1 MKKIFVIVL
10 YLSLV
15 MSFQVNAKD
24 KFNNILGQARFVQ
37 TKMFKIELPV
47 YFGVIQNYYM
57 NTQTEPIFRVDK
69 NGREKFEC
77 FLITFSSSVANL
89 PEEKRWFVIA
99 HELAHVIQYQK
110 VIKTE
115 DSQLKESI
123 VKVFEEKGFEQEA
136 DQITTKVLCKH
147 FGEREGWRLAEEG
160 FKAVCFPSPY
170 EQGCKF
176 DTHYYPF
183 EFRRLAMIRACKE

>member
-37 TKMFKIELPV
+37 TKMFKIEPV

-57 NTQTEPIFRVDK
+57 NAQTEPIFRVDK
-69 NGREKFEC
+69 NGRERFEF
-77 FLITFSSSVANL
+77 FLITFSPSVANL

-110 VIKTE
+110 VINQTE
-115 DSQLKESI
+115 DSQKLKAYI
-123 VKVFEEKGFEQEA
+123 VKVGKKIEQEA
-136 DQITTKVLCKH
+136 DQIAAQVLCKH

-160 FKAVCFPSPY
+160 LKAICFPSPY